1 MISDLQR
8 APNQGLSEEYL
19 GMLEKSRKYM
29 KRVENIFAEFRHMYG
44 NRNVTNQRSKKNTSN
59 VTVYKNICLDN
70 LTVTNLIKVLN
81 F

>member
-44 NRNVTNQRSKKNTSN
+44 NRNVTNQRSKKIHQMLR
-59 VTVYKNICLDN
+59 YIKNICLDN
-70 LTVTNLIKVLN
+70 LTVTSLIKVLN